1 MTRLLFFSRIV
12 LAMSSY
18 CRHMS
23 SALHQFGQSS
33 PPSVD
38 IPRLLFEIGQTAAFM
53 LALSVS
59 GATLAAANVARRLH
73 CGRTSCQSGMSCPVP
88 PIGWMVSDGL
98 K

>member
-1 MTRLLFFSRIV
+1 MTRVFVFSRIV

-18 CRHMS
+18 CRHMC

-38 IPRLLFEIGQTAAFM
+38 IPRLLFEIGQTAFM
-53 LALSVS
+53 VALSVS

-73 CGRTSCQSGMSCPVP
+73 RGRTSCQSGMSCPVP